1 MIANFINAPV
11 EAAVRK
17 YYLNDAIALL
27 RSHPSIKVIG
37 ITGSYGKT
45 STKYYLHTLLSEK
58 YDVLMTPGSYNTPM
72 GVVKTI
78 RSSLRA
84 THEVFICEM
93 GAKYVGDIKELCE
106 IVEPEVGLITSI
118 GAQHLDT
125 FGSLENIVKTKLE
138 LSDFISGKGGRVFIN
153 GDCQLLLD
161 NASGST
167 VCSSSSEADY
177 ITGGVSANE
186 HGTSFKIMLKDNTE
200 LEITAK
206 VLGAHNVSNLALAA
220 AVAYEMGLSPDEIK
234 RGARRIE
241 SAPHRLQLLHRGNDI
256 IIDDAYNANP
266 AGTKAALDAL
276 SLFDGYRIIV
286 TPGMI
291 ELGNRSEEFNK
302 SLGKH
307 AAKVCDKIILVGKR
321 QTESI
326 YRGATEAG
334 YPEARIAVYES
345 VTDAL
350 NAAFSTQSDTRKI
363 ILIENDLPDNY

>member
-1 MIANFINAPV
+1 
-11 EAAVRK
+11 
-17 YYLNDAIALL
+17 
-27 RSHPSIKVIG
+27 
-37 ITGSYGKT
+37 
-45 STKYYLHTLLSEK
+45 
-58 YDVLMTPGSYNTPM
+58 MTPGSYNTPM

-138 LSDFISGKGGRVFIN
+138 LSDFISSKGGRVFIN

-326 YRGATEAG
+326 YRGAAEAG